1 MPVTRLSIKKREEDL
16 NKIDDISIK
25 IRELSDEAYECIV
38 QHMNCVL
45 NRDISKYGVLESYF
59 DNCIVRHVNGRDLIF
74 EYLNQSS
81 EKYMH

>member
-1 MPVTRLSIKKREEDL
+1 MKKRKEREEDL
-16 NKIDDISIK
+16 DKIDDISIK

-45 NRDISKYGVLESYF
+45 NRDISKTGVLESYF
-59 DNCIVRHVNGRDLIF
+59 DNCIVRHVRSRLLVF

-81 EKYMH
+81 STFLK